1 MNIIK
6 LIYFFGIVITIFNI
20 IWFFIGWLIKLLFA
34 DGRNFST
41 VNQWVQLL
49 GISLLSSVMALQ
61 TLEFTQQNN
70 LSAIG
75 ITLLNAVGAF
85 IIYAYVIEKTYQSTF
100 KVSMFAQGAN
110 IKLSNRLPKWSVLV
124 ALAIYVLSIVWAELA
139 YNPLNK
145 WFYSNIYDIYDT
157 FLLKLIFGVIAVFFV
172 INMLSKAFAAT
183 LSLFKIQPKTKETS
197 RQEFDD
203 FEIVEEDEEDDSDD
217 NQHKKL
223 DV

>member
-41 VNQWVQLL
+41 VNQLVQLL

-203 FEIVEEDEEDDSDD
+203 FEIVEEEEEDSDD